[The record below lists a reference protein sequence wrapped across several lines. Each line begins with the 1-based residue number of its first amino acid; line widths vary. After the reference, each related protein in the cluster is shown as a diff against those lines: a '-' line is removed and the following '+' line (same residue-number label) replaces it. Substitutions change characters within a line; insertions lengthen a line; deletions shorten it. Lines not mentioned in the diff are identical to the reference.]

1 MTMPHDEPS
10 LDDVLEPEER
20 AVPDHREHGKASP
33 RPDDDELEVRTE
45 FERREIGLTDEEETQ
60 DDA

>member
-20 AVPDHREHGKASP
+20 VVPHHREHGKASP
-33 RPDDDELEVRTE
+33 RPDDDELEERTE
-45 FERREIGLTDEEETQ
+45 FERTEVGLDDEAEGSGDE
-60 DDA
+60 

>member
-20 AVPDHREHGKASP
+20 VVPHHREHGKASP
-33 RPDDDELEVRTE
+33 RPDDDELEERTE
-45 FERREIGLTDEEETQ
+45 FERREVGLDAEDGKPTDE
-60 DDA
+60 

>member
-33 RPDDDELEVRTE
+33 RPDDDELEERTE
-45 FERREIGLTDEEETQ
+45 FERREIGLSDGGENPEEE
-60 DDA
+60 